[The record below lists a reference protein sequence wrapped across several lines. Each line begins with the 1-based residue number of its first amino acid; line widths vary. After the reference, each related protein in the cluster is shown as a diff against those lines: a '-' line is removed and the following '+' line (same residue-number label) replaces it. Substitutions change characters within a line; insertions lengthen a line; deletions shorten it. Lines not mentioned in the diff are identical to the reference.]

1 MPQTQGRAT
10 KTKTKSR
17 PTARRAGPA
26 PRRTISRSAHQKL
39 ATYRKKRDF
48 GVTPEPA
55 TSTRP
60 LGAQGLSFVI
70 QKHAARNL
78 HYDFRLELDG
88 VLLSWSVP
96 KGPTL
101 KPGDRRLAVRT
112 EDHPLDYADFE
123 GIIPKGEYGGGTV
136 IVWDRG
142 SWQPEDDP
150 RSGLKKGRLTFTL
163 EGEKLRGRWHLVRT
177 RAGDD
182 KRENWLLFKSRDEA
196 SRDGAEEASITELRP
211 ESVQTGRSI
220 EDVAGAKDRVW
231 HSSRSDEGKSPKRT
245 AKSSKRA
252 ASVRPA
258 DNPTLT
264 LKPAPEARRDVLSL
278 VKQLPVQFPLTNL
291 TKVLYP
297 EPQVRKADLI
307 AYLVAI
313 SDWMLPHLGDRP
325 LTLVRC
331 PNGPREHCFFQKHAK
346 DTVPPVV
353 KRVAISEEKG
363 EQDYMRVNDPMGLV
377 ALAQLGA
384 LELHSWQCHADDVE
398 APDRL
403 VFDLDPDEKL
413 GWDAVRDAAL
423 DVRARLEKLGL
434 ESFVMTTGGKG
445 LHVVA
450 PVQRR
455 LSWDEHKAFS
465 KAFAEQMARA
475 EPQRYVSNIRKDLR
489 KGRIFVDYLRN
500 GRGATS
506 ISPYSPRARSHAS
519 VATPL
524 TWEELEAGVDPA
536 SFTIKTVIGRVHQLE
551 GDPWDGYFELKQS
564 VVASARKSVS
574 R

>member
-1 MPQTQGRAT
+1 MAD
-10 KTKTKSR
+10 
-17 PTARRAGPA
+17 
-26 PRRTISRSAHQKL
+26 KL

-48 GVTPEPA
+48 SVTPEPA
-55 TSTRP
+55 TSKRAKP
-60 LGAQGLSFVI
+60 GAGFSFVI

-101 KPGDRRLAVRT
+101 KPGERRLAVRT
-112 EDHPLDYADFE
+112 EDHPLDYASFE
-123 GIIPKGEYGGGTV
+123 GIIPKGEYGGGAV

-142 SWQPEDDP
+142 HWQPESDP
-150 RSGLKKGRLTFTL
+150 RAGLKKGRLTFAL
-163 EGEKLRGRWHLVRT
+163 RGEKLQGRWHLVRT
-177 RAGDD
+177 RAGDE

-196 SRDGAEEASITELRP
+196 SRDDTDEAAIVALRP

-220 EDVAGAKDRVW
+220 EEVAEAPDKVW
-231 HSSRSDEGKSPKRT
+231 HSNRADKAKPKKAKPKKALVPSDKP
-245 AKSSKRA
+245 AKSG
-252 ASVRPA
+252 
-258 DNPTLT
+258 
-264 LKPAPEARRDVLSL
+264 DVLAL
-278 VKQLPVQFPLTNL
+278 VKQLPVQFALTNL
-291 TKVLYP
+291 SKEIYP
-297 EPQVRKADLI
+297 EVGVRKADLI

-313 SDWMLPHLGDRP
+313 SDWMLPHLADRP

-331 PNGPREHCFFQKHAK
+331 PDGPQENCFFQKHAK
-346 DTVPPVV
+346 QTVPAVV

-363 EQDYMRVNDPMGLV
+363 EQDYMRVTDPLGLV

-384 LELHSWQCHADDVE
+384 LELHGWQSRADDVE

-413 GWDAVRDAAL
+413 GWDAVCEAAV
-423 DVRARLEKLGL
+423 DVRERLSALGIT
-434 ESFVMTTGGKG
+434 SFVMTTGGKG

-450 PVQRR
+450 PVQRK
-455 LSWDEHKAFS
+455 LDWDQHKAFS

-475 EPQRYVSNIRKDLR
+475 EPKRFVSNIRKDLR
-489 KGRIFVDYLRN
+489 KGRIFLDYLRN

-506 ISPYSPRARSHAS
+506 IAPYSPRARSHAS

-524 TWEELEAGVDPA
+524 TWEELEQGVDPA
-536 SFTIKTVIGRVHQLE
+536 SFTIKTVIGRVHELE

-564 VVASARKSVS
+564 IGAGETSSASHRSRSQPGRARGSAS
-574 R
+574 GPRAGR